1 MVILQIIPR
10 IPFPPKDGG
19 AVYIYNTSKHLAL
32 QGNDLVIAAFISNQ
46 IDQDIAGLEKYAT
59 VYAEDGK
66 FKPYGILAVLKSTL
80 TQKPISIQHRMD
92 KTKMEKRISSIDE
105 KPDIILL
112 EGLPTA
118 AFIASLKHKF
128 PNIPLVLRQS
138 NVEYLLLKRNAIA
151 TKNIFLKIFYYHQ
164 SFLMKRFEISAM
176 RKVDAVTAIT
186 QFDKDVYLEHL
197 PELNCFVSPAGSDVL
212 HKKKD
217 IRRKKNNLLAISYWK
232 WKPNLDG
239 LDWFLK
245 NVWPEL
251 VKKQP
256 SITFDIIGEGLSEK
270 FKQEFNDP
278 RINFLGFVDSLESYR
293 QSATIFVAPLFS
305 GSGMK
310 LKIVEALAYGL
321 PIITTKIGAE
331 GISIE
336 NEMHYIEANTE
347 MEFVNKILA
356 LLNDFEMQELIS
368 KKATEVVVQN
378 YAWPAITAKLISY
391 LNSLRNLS

>member
-32 QGNDLVIAAFISNQ
+32 QGNHLIVAAFISNQ
-46 IDQDIAGLEKYAT
+46 IDQDITGLEKYAK

-66 FKPYGILAVLKSTL
+66 FKPYNILAVLRSTL
-80 TQKPISIQHRMD
+80 MQQPISIQHRMD
-92 KTKMEKRISSIDE
+92 KAKMEKRILSISE

-118 AFIASLKHKF
+118 AFVNSLRYKF
-128 PNIPLVLRQS
+128 PNTPLVLRQS

-151 TKNIFLKIFYYHQ
+151 TKNIFLKLFFYHQ
-164 SFLMKRFEISAM
+164 SFLMRRFEISAM
-176 RKVDAVTAIT
+176 REVDAVTAIT

-197 PELNCFVSPAGSDVL
+197 PELNCFVSPAGSDSFR
-212 HKKKD
+212 KKKD
-217 IRRKKNNLLAISYWK
+217 SVRKKNNLLAISYWK
-232 WKPNLDG
+232 WKPNYDG
-239 LDWFLK
+239 LYWFLK
-245 NVWPEL
+245 NVWPDL

-256 SITFDIIGEGLSEK
+256 SITFDIIGEGLPDR

-278 RINFLGFVDSLESYR
+278 RINFLGFVDDLESYR
-293 QSATIFVAPLFS
+293 QSASIFVAPLFS

-310 LKIVEALAYGL
+310 LKIVEALANGL
-321 PIITTKIGAE
+321 PIVTTKIGAE
-331 GISIE
+331 GINIE
-336 NEMHYIEANTE
+336 NEIHYIEANTQI
-347 MEFVNKILA
+347 EFVNEIFS
-356 LLNDFEMQELIS
+356 LLNDFEAQKSLS

-378 YAWPAITAKLISY
+378 YTWPAITARLITY
-391 LNSLRNLS
+391 LNSLRSLS